1 MGTKK
6 LKELFNHG
14 EKREWLIE
22 NLIPESEIVIL
33 YAPTNQYKTFLS
45 LKIALEVLTGSQ
57 ELGATKTG
65 KVVIF
70 SPDTAQ
76 NDLILRIRGLAQA
89 SYQESKKSILENL
102 ELNFDCDLDLTSE
115 GFLTLDDEQQ
125 VKTEDYYGNTKTD
138 FIEVERVRTWDEQW
152 YIHSSD
158 DPEPRLVIIDTLSQA
173 IGSSSVNDD
182 VAIRKSI
189 KACKR
194 IIKCNDYPCSIL
206 LIAHAGKDRA
216 KGIMGS
222 SLQKN
227 DIPTVLKVRKRKGGQ
242 MELVREKMKSAAEGK
257 TIPFK
262 MREIVIDEQETL
274 YVDIG
279 SDLSVLEDH
288 IIKTFQECKSKDNTR
303 DNTFE
308 VFGQHYNSKNSFNV
322 VFARAWKTLS
332 AKGFLKKDNRT
343 TSKGS

>member
-115 GFLTLDDEQQ
+115 GFETLEDCRW
-125 VKTEDYYGNTKTD
+125 VKEEDYPYRTQEEY
-138 FIEVERVRTWDEQW
+138 FERVRTWDEQW
-152 YIHSSD
+152 YIHSSHN
-158 DPEPRLVIIDTLSQA
+158 PEPTLVIIDTLSQA

-242 MELVREKMKSAAEGK
+242 MELVREKMKSSAEGK

-288 IIKTFQECKSKDNTR
+288 IIKTFQECKCKDNTR

-322 VFARAWKTLS
+322 VFSRAWKTLS

-343 TSKGS
+343 TDKGS

>member
-1 MGTKK
+1 MVYPFKH
-6 LKELFNHG
+6 N
-14 EKREWLIE
+14 
-22 NLIPESEIVIL
+22 
-33 YAPTNQYKTFLS
+33 
-45 LKIALEVLTGSQ
+45 
-57 ELGATKTG
+57 
-65 KVVIF
+65 
-70 SPDTAQ
+70 
-76 NDLILRIRGLAQA
+76 
-89 SYQESKKSILENL
+89 
-102 ELNFDCDLDLTSE
+102 
-115 GFLTLDDEQQ
+115 
-125 VKTEDYYGNTKTD
+125 
-138 FIEVERVRTWDEQW
+138 
-152 YIHSSD
+152 
-158 DPEPRLVIIDTLSQA
+158 PEPTLVIIDTLSQA

-189 KACKR
+189 KACKK

-242 MELVREKMKSAAEGK
+242 MELVREKMKSSAEGK

-288 IIKTFQECKSKDNTR
+288 IIKTFQECK
-303 DNTFE
+303 
-308 VFGQHYNSKNSFNV
+308 VGQH
-322 VFARAWKTLS
+322 
-332 AKGFLKKDNRT
+332 
-343 TSKGS
+343 

>member
-115 GFLTLDDEQQ
+115 GFETLEDCRW
-125 VKTEDYYGNTKTD
+125 VKEEDYPYRTQEEY
-138 FIEVERVRTWDEQW
+138 FERVRTWDEQW
-152 YIHSSD
+152 YIHSSHN
-158 DPEPRLVIIDTLSQA
+158 PEPTLVIIDTLSQA

-242 MELVREKMKSAAEGK
+242 MELVREKMKSSAEGK

-322 VFARAWKTLS
+322 VFSRAWKTLS

-343 TSKGS
+343 TTKGS